1 MTDKK
6 KKLVCIVLA
15 VVLSSLCLG
24 LPLLALAQGTEQ
36 DNQKEKQDEY
46 LQEYDI
52 QGYDIEGNAILSN
65 DDYID
70 YMNRMLAERASEGEI
85 LEETVKKN

>member
-24 LPLLALAQGTEQ
+24 LPLLALAGTSEQ
-36 DNQKEKQDEY
+36 DEI

-52 QGYDIEGNAILSN
+52 QGYDENGNAILSN
-65 DDYID
+65 EDYEN
-70 YMNRMLAERASEGEI
+70 YMNQMLERLAEEKQK
-85 LEETVKKN
+85 KKNKIP